1 MTRLMVNIGRKDY
14 VRPGDI
20 VGAIAGEANIP
31 GNTIGSIDI
40 FDKHTYVDVPKDVA
54 NRVMDVM
61 EGNTIKGRRVSIE
74 VAR

>member
-1 MTRLMVNIGRKDY
+1 MVNIGRKDY

-40 FDKHTYVDVPKDVA
+40 FDKHTYVDVPREVA
-54 NRVMDVM
+54 NRVVDAM

-74 VAR
+74 IAR

>member
-1 MTRLMVNIGRKDY
+1 MTRLMVSIGRKDF

-31 GNTIGSIDI
+31 GSSIGSIDI
-40 FDKHTYVDVPKDVA
+40 FDKFTYVDVPKDVA
-54 NRVMDVM
+54 NRVVDVM
-61 EGNTIKGRRVSIE
+61 EGNTIKGRRVNVE

>member
-1 MTRLMVNIGRKDY
+1 MTRLMVTIGRRDY

-31 GNTIGSIDI
+31 GNSIGSIDI
-40 FDKHTYVDVPKDVA
+40 FDKFTYVDVPKDVA
-54 NRVMDVM
+54 NRVVDAM
-61 EGNTIKGRRVSIE
+61 EGNTIKGRRVNIE